1 MNYWIQ
7 HRLNCLE
14 EAFNPKYCRSLE
26 HTIGIVARQFKAGNK
41 LLICGN
47 GGSAADAQHIAAE
60 FVGRFQL
67 HRKGLP
73 AIALGTNP
81 ATLTAWSNDYEFET
95 VFARQVEAFA
105 QPGDILWGISTSG
118 KSANVI
124 RAMEMAK
131 ELGLLTIGMAG
142 NNGGMLKDL
151 TDYPLFVSEYHTP
164 YIQEIHLISYHRI
177 CEQVEAQL
185 FAKAGLE
192 AQIAV

>member
-1 MNYWIQ
+1 MSYWIQ
-7 HRLNCLE
+7 HRLKSLE
-14 EAFNPKYCRSLE
+14 EAFSPKYCRAVE
-26 HTIGIVARQFKAGNK
+26 HTIGLIARQFQSGHK

-81 ATLTAWSNDYEFET
+81 ATLTAWANDYEFDT
-95 VFARQVEAFA
+95 VFARQVEAFGR
-105 QPGDILWGISTSG
+105 PGDILWGISTSG
-118 KSANVI
+118 KSTNVV
-124 RAMEMAK
+124 RALETAR
-131 ELGLLTIGMAG
+131 ESGLITIGMAG
-142 NNGGMLKDL
+142 NNGGLINDL
-151 TDYPLFVSEYHTP
+151 VDYPLFVKQHHTP
-164 YIQEIHLISYHRI
+164 YVQEIHLMTYHRI

-185 FAKAGLE
+185 FAKSGLE